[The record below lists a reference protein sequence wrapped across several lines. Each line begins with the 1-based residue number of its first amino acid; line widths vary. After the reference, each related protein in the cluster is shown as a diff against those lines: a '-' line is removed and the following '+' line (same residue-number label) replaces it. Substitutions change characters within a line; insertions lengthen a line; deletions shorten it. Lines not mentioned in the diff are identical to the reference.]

1 MWDWIIS
8 VAIILGLI
16 LTIWARISNQT
27 VGELLRDIKDII
39 TDSSEKKEA
48 LIYYEWNNRR
58 RSTRINK
65 AV

>member
-48 LIYYEWNNRR
+48 LIYYE
-58 RSTRINK
+58 
-65 AV
+65 